1 LAGVSDH
8 DVVIVGGGV
17 MGSST
22 AYHLAAAEPALDVVV
37 VEKDPTFRRSSTLLS
52 DGNVRIQ
59 FNLEENILMSM
70 HAMEALATFAD
81 DMEVDG
87 HRPDVHPRMQGNLF
101 LADEAI
107 RPAALAGME
116 AQRRLGCEVVWLDRA
131 TLQADYPMLA
141 GPAIVGG
148 TLGPRD
154 GSVDPG
160 AVLHAY
166 RRKARSLGVHEMEG
180 EVEWIDHEFGRVTG
194 VSLVSGERLRA
205 PVVVNG
211 AGAWGAALAAT
222 AGVVLPILPV
232 MRNVYVVEAA
242 IPSDGMPSVFLPSG
256 VYLLPEAGAT
266 WLMAWSRPEDPV
278 GFDFVVDRQRFY
290 DVVWP
295 QLVSELPAFDR
306 LQVVRG
312 WAGLYDVNTFDGNAI
327 LGEWPTMR
335 GLHLANGFSG
345 HGFQQCHS
353 VGRYLAECILGL
365 DHALDLSRLGP
376 QRILDGTPVHEHAGR
391 LI

>member
-1 LAGVSDH
+1 MPDY
-8 DVVIVGGGV
+8 DVIIVGGGV
-17 MGSST
+17 MGSAT
-22 AYHLAAAEPALDVVV
+22 AYHLVAADPALSVAV
-37 VEKDPTFRRSSTLLS
+37 VEKDPSFRQSSTLLS

-59 FNLEENILMSM
+59 FNLEENVRMSM
-70 HAMEALATFAD
+70 HAMEALDTFAD

-87 HRPDVHPRMQGNLF
+87 HRPEVHPRRQGNLF
-101 LADEAI
+101 LADEAT
-107 RPAALAGME
+107 RDAAFTGME
-116 AQRRLGCEVVWLDRA
+116 TQRRLGCEVRWLDRFGLE
-131 TLQADYPMLA
+131 TEYPVLA

-160 AVLHAY
+160 AVLFGY
-166 RRKARSLGVHEMEG
+166 RRKARALGVDEIEA
-180 EVEWIDHEFGRVTG
+180 EVEWIVTDAEAGRVTG
-194 VSLVSGERLRA
+194 VGLDSGDRLGA
-205 PVVVNG
+205 PVVVNA
-211 AGAWGAALAAT
+211 AGAWAPALAAT
-222 AGVVLPILPV
+222 AGVHLPIVPV
-232 MRNVYVVEAA
+232 MRNVYVVEAV

-256 VYLLPEAGAT
+256 VYLIPESGAT
-266 WLMAWSRPEDPV
+266 WIMAWSLPDDPV
-278 GFDFVVDRQRFY
+278 GFDFIVDRRRFY

-295 QLVSELPAFDR
+295 QLVAELPAFDQ

-327 LGEWPTMR
+327 LGEWPNLR
-335 GLHLANGFSG
+335 GLFLANGFSG

-353 VGRYLAECILGL
+353 VGRYLAEAILGR

-376 QRILDGTPVHEHAGR
+376 QRILDGTPVPEHAGR